1 MNFVQLLQIAG
12 YDRDSRADAVPIAL
26 GTNELNQHRV
36 ISVSSFIPEQLRS
49 AVEIINDHIDI
60 AVVIDVAK
68 SSSPTCTFL
77 RKRSTELGAY
87 LGKRAVTVVVMHEV
101 SLPVS
106 RQLRID
112 MTVDDQE
119 INPTVVVVVK
129 KLGSPTNVGK
139 TYGSDFCGI
148 RDIGKRTVAIIVIK
162 GVVVVVEICDKQIEF
177 AVMIIVTKS
186 DSHASLFAAVFIY
199 RGTGVETNVFEGAV
213 AVIVVKE
220 IRRRIVCDIDI
231 DQAIAIKIAGNNS
244 QSIVT
249 VRIGHARLP

>member
-87 LGKRAVTVVVMHEV
+87 FGKRAITVVVMHEV

-112 MTVDDQE
+112 VSVDDKQ
-119 INPTVVVVVK
+119 INPTIVVVVT

-139 TYGSDFCGI
+139 TYSSYFCCI
-148 RDIGKRTVAIIVIK
+148 RNIGKRTVAIIVIK
-162 GVVVVVEICDKQIEF
+162 RVVVVVEICNKQIEF
-177 AVMIIVTKS
+177 AVVIIVTEC
-186 DSHASLFAAVFIY
+186 DPHASLLAAVFIY
-199 RGTGVETNVFEGAV
+199 RCTGVETNIFESAV
-213 AVIVVKE
+213 AVIVIKE
-220 IRRRIVCDIDI
+220 IRR
-231 DQAIAIKIAGNNS
+231 
-244 QSIVT
+244 
-249 VRIGHARLP
+249 